1 MKQMTLL
8 TLALGL
14 IAVRLLARDGRN
26 DGDLVTRLRL
36 AGAL

>member
-14 IAVRLLARDGRN
+14 IAVRLFARDGR
-26 DGDLVTRLRL
+26 DEADLVNRLRL

>member
-8 TLALGL
+8 TIALGL
-14 IAVRLLARDGRN
+14 IAMRLIARDERAQA
-26 DGDLVTRLRL
+26 DLVTRLRL